1 MQGFVDHTE
10 VGLYSLK
17 QVWGQATARRE
28 IMAAFL
34 SDQRMKHELSRSELP
49 LHARDLEPAL
59 KASIKALVDSLQV
72 RHVYYKMQHSKW
84 SV

>member
-1 MQGFVDHTE
+1 MQGFVDHTG
-10 VGLYSLK
+10 VGVYSLK

-49 LHARDLEPAL
+49 LYARDLEPAV
-59 KASIKALVDSLQV
+59 KASVKALVDSLQV
-72 RHVYYKMQHSKW
+72 SYIDHKMQHSEW